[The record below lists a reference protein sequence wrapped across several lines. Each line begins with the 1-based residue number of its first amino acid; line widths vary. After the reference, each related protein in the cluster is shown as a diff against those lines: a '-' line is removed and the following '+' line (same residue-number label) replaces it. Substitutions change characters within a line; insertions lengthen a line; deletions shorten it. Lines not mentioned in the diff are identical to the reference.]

1 MGHRQ
6 IWLASRRMQSSENVF
21 LSMNQCEADFV
32 WNGRNS
38 KGAVLYSQWSECVC
52 KARLLGK
59 KQNQS
64 LGKAGRILA
73 QQPFLWEH
81 WLLFKSEIEATTQL
95 LFKDGEQFL

>member
-1 MGHRQ
+1 MCCSILIGHRQ
-6 IWLASRRMQSSENVF
+6 FLLASRRLQSSENVF
-21 LSMNQCEADFV
+21 LSMNQCEADCV
-32 WNGRNS
+32 KNGSS
-38 KGAVLYSQWSECVC
+38 KGAVLYPQWSECLC

-64 LGKAGRILA
+64 LGKAGRLLA

-95 LFKDGEQFL
+95 LFKG